1 MSLSGLSELNVMIY
15 SFGNIDKELVKLE
28 PSFSTFHDMSVLVV
42 SWNCDSARP
51 DSLFGEPRNSNFL
64 HDALH
69 SVEEPP
75 DIITFGFQEVVDLEN
90 RKMAAKSVLLGGKKK
105 QDDGLSEKVTGAYKR
120 WYDRLI
126 LAVKSAMPGEGY
138 VVVHTENLIGLFSC
152 TFVKAQLK
160 DQLKDVSI
168 STIKRGMKGR
178 YGNKVCS
185 RFRHLG
191 DHCSIS
197 TTNDRAPSFL
207 VLFWE
212 TRLYA
217 SLIVILLLARI
228 LSGGEMPTLLES
240 SKAKFLSLWR
250 NIHLRMWEGVMGP

>member
-1 MSLSGLSELNVMIY
+1 MSDLKCYGLPI
-15 SFGNIDKELVKLE
+15 FGNIDKELVKLE

-51 DSLFGEPRNSNFL
+51 DSLYGEPRTFNFL

-69 SVEEPP
+69 SVEKPP
-75 DIITFGFQEVVDLEN
+75 DIITFGFQEVIDLEN
-90 RKMAAKSVLLGGKKK
+90 RKMAAKSILLGGKKK

-126 LAVKSAMPGEGY
+126 LAVKSAMPSEGY

-152 TFVKAQLK
+152 IFVKSQLK
-160 DQLKDVSI
+160 ERLKDVSI

-185 RFRHLG
+185 RFHHLG
-191 DHCSIS
+191 SLFNFDHH
-197 TTNDRAPSFL
+197 DRVPLSL

-212 TRLYA
+212 TRLSA
-217 SLIVILLLARI
+217 SLIVIFLLARI

-250 NIHLRMWEGVMGP
+250 NIHSHMWEEVTGP